1 MQVAHLN
8 QFEVSLAL
16 FIREH
21 RNFACGLDWF
31 VRHDIEEV
39 RPAPLEFEETSHFVH
54 LLAIEEGMDCT
65 CGQLALSDTLDNRLR
80 AQLRIA
86 PCKNAP
92 AIGHEVKWIRLDG
105 SPFCP
110 LHTPT
115 FREDRLIRIL
125 AERGED
131 GITFY
136 DKFRAGDW
144 HRAATA
150 TGIRLAQLVPDKFDA
165 RYLSILN
172 VDPRLLTIEQQ
183 FRALSLG
190 VFNLIQGCR

>member
-1 MQVAHLN
+1 MSLLLQVAQLN
-8 QFEVSLAL
+8 QFEVALAL
-16 FIREH
+16 LIGEH
-21 RNFACGLDWF
+21 RHFDFGLDWF
-31 VRHDIEEV
+31 VRHYIEEV
-39 RPAPLEFEETSHFVH
+39 RPALFEFQATSHFVH
-54 LLAIEEGMDCT
+54 ILAIEEGMDCT

-115 FREDRLIRIL
+115 FREDRLIRFL
-125 AERGED
+125 PERTHN

-136 DKFRAGDW
+136 SNFR
-144 HRAATA
+144 
-150 TGIRLAQLVPDKFDA
+150 
-165 RYLSILN
+165 
-172 VDPRLLTIEQQ
+172 
-183 FRALSLG
+183 
-190 VFNLIQGCR
+190 